1 MFDEE
6 DKGWL
11 KFIYNGSTDN
21 PEFAIETKFPA
32 YLKTSDMIEYMA
44 QMLFYVHSGA
54 LIEDNANVVLESF
67 READAQEIGVR
78 ILQRWEEFEVK
89 QARESLR
96 PCVPPSEVFDNK
108 KGIV

>member
-1 MFDEE
+1 VFNEE
-6 DKGWL
+6 EKGWL
-11 KFIYNGSTDN
+11 KFTYSGSAED
-21 PEFAIETKFPA
+21 PEFAIETKFPT

-54 LIEDNANVVLESF
+54 LIEDNANVILDSF
-67 READAQEIGVR
+67 READAQEIGVM
-78 ILQRWEEFEVK
+78 ILKRWEEFEVSH
-89 QARESLR
+89 ARESLK